1 MSRVLNI
8 FLPQTLFCN
17 FTRTLILKK
26 QNANPCL
33 SHVVTRHM
41 GMLGSNVLVSYSQ
54 YMKVLCGVFLML
66 NLIMLSVAHSTP

>member
-1 MSRVLNI
+1 MSRALNI

-26 QNANPCL
+26 QNANPSL
-33 SHVVTRHM
+33 SHVTRHM

-54 YMKVLCGVFLML
+54 YMKVLCGFFLML